1 MSRQTFTEDAAK
13 KPGIRQI
20 AHTLGISIGTVS
32 RSLNN
37 RYGVNSRT
45 RELVLAE
52 ARKLGYVPNQA
63 ARSLKDHPSL
73 AVGLFFSPFRGK
85 TGEINPAALSLIDS
99 FKKSVNEAG
108 MALRVVLFTDLED
121 LKRQTDGVNVAVFYG
136 HFDNSALK
144 IVHEAGIPA
153 VLLQH
158 EPSGFADQISL
169 IIDTEHA
176 GAAAVEYLAALG
188 HESIG
193 IVLSP
198 LSESHGSSL
207 LAGYLKAIREF
218 RLPEEK
224 GWICEMP
231 PELAN
236 KDGGRAGME
245 RLLKAKERPTAVIFA
260 SDWMALGGL
269 RAANEAGLKIPD
281 DMSIIGFDDLDI
293 SSETQPPLTTFDVH
307 LEKEVEMLTQLVE
320 DLGLRRWDLKKSK
333 DRRVLLAPDLIRRQ
347 SCRCL
352 RPARAGR

>member
-1 MSRQTFTEDAAK
+1 MAPDSDSK

-20 AHTLGISIGTVS
+20 ARTLGISIGTVS

-63 ARSLKDHPSL
+63 ARNLKAHPSL
-73 AVGLFFSPFRGK
+73 TIGLFFSPFRGV

-99 FKKSVNEAG
+99 FTKSVNAAG
-108 MALRVVLFTDLED
+108 MAVRVVLYTDLSE
-121 LKRQTDGVNVAVFYG
+121 LRRQTDGVNVAVFYG
-136 HFDNSALK
+136 HFENEALAAA
-144 IVHEAGIPA
+144 HAAGVPA

-158 EPSGFADQISL
+158 EPSGLSDQVSL

-188 HESIG
+188 HEKIG

-198 LSESHGSSL
+198 LTESHGSGL
-207 LAGYLKAIREF
+207 LAGYHKAIKEF
-218 RLPEEK
+218 RLVEEK
-224 GWICEMP
+224 SWICEMP

-245 RLLKAKERPTAVIFA
+245 RLLKSKQRPTAVIFA

-269 RAANEAGLKIPD
+269 RAANEAGLTIPD
-281 DMSIIGFDDLDI
+281 DISIIGFDDLDI

-307 LEKEVEMLTQLVE
+307 LEKEVELLTQLVE
-320 DLGLRRWDLKKSK
+320 DLGLRRWEFKKNAEP
-333 DRRVLLAPDLIRRQ
+333 RVLLAPDLIRRG

-352 RPARAGR
+352 RPQR